1 MEEGSAAPRHIPR
14 AEHPSRRRVLST
26 ALPRIP
32 RPNPLRRG
40 EWGAGEREPAVLVSP
55 GRGHLAKSGESSV
68 PPAPIQYLLARPT
81 DPRADPETQSTH
93 SWEVTLEVGDFV
105 PLLAP
110 VWPASDPRPRTPK
123 ISWPK
128 RAGGLGQG
136 TLARGSAAP
145 HLPWLLQHH
154 LRASTSLWAFLGCAF
169 QVGLS
174 LYPTCPS
181 LLFLE
186 PQLSAGPRPKVT
198 FSFPPCPA
206 VRPAGIGPASVCSQ
220 GSVALTV
227 HPSLRAASVSPAGR
241 EGQGQGPRSPPH
253 SPVLRRL
260 DSLRGR

>member
-1 MEEGSAAPRHIPR
+1 MVLL
-14 AEHPSRRRVLST
+14 AELPSGKAST
-26 ALPRIP
+26 TPP
-32 RPNPLRRG
+32 RPCLPGCGSVAWSPGDHHRWLSILK
-40 EWGAGEREPAVLVSP
+40 WGGGVSP
-55 GRGHLAKSGESSV
+55 LIFIRISLK
-68 PPAPIQYLLARPT
+68 
-81 DPRADPETQSTH
+81 
-93 SWEVTLEVGDFV
+93 LEVGDFV

-145 HLPWLLQHH
+145 HLPRLLQHH
-154 LRASTSLWAFLGCAF
+154 LRASTSLWTFLGCAS

-174 LYPTCPS
+174 LYPICPS

-198 FSFPPCPA
+198 FSFPPCPV
-206 VRPAGIGPASVCSQ
+206 VRPASVCSQ
-220 GSVALTV
+220 GSVALMV
-227 HPSLRAASVSPAGR
+227 HPSVCAASVSPAGR
-241 EGQGQGPRSPPH
+241 EGQGQGPRSPPL
-253 SPVLRRL
+253 SPVLQKL

>member
-1 MEEGSAAPRHIPR
+1 MVPLAELPSGKASTPPRPHPR
-14 AEHPSRRRVLST
+14 VWECAVVSRRSPPLAVNPKEGGRRVSL
-26 ALPRIP
+26 LILIRIS
-32 RPNPLRRG
+32 L
-40 EWGAGEREPAVLVSP
+40 
-55 GRGHLAKSGESSV
+55 K
-68 PPAPIQYLLARPT
+68 
-81 DPRADPETQSTH
+81 
-93 SWEVTLEVGDFV
+93 LEVGDFV

-154 LRASTSLWAFLGCAF
+154 LRASTSLWAFLGCAS

-181 LLFLE
+181 LLFRE
-186 PQLSAGPRPKVT
+186 PQLSAGPCPKVT
-198 FSFPPCPA
+198 FSFPPCPF
-206 VRPAGIGPASVCSQ
+206 VRPAGTGPASVGSQ
-220 GSVALTV
+220 GSAALTV
-227 HPSLRAASVSPAGR
+227 HPSPCAASVSPAGR
-241 EGQGQGPRSPPH
+241 EGQGQGPWSPPR
-253 SPVLRRL
+253 SPVLQRL